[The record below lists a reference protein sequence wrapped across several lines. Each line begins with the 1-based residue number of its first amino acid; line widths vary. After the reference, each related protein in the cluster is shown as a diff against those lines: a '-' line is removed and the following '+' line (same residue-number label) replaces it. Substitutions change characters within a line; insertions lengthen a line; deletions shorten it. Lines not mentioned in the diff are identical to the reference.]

1 MAEKATVGYLPGSDP
16 ESVKANMEY
25 SAALQRM
32 QQALE
37 ARQNR
42 MFDPEMLALAS
53 GFLAPTQTGGF
64 GESLGL
70 AAKNMRQAQME
81 QEKEE
86 REIAQAQLGLAGRGI
101 ELERLRQR
109 DREFG
114 RLMGDQPPGAPA
126 GAPAGALPG
135 GPTAPSAGGALPG
148 GARPTGALTQAKPA
162 GFEGVEGIPVA
173 PPNPNF
179 MSGRQYLGMAR
190 LDPTIS
196 PTTAMKE
203 AQKMEQDRF
212 QVKEGGVQ
220 DLSSGM
226 FYPFPKGEQVTRQIY
241 GYPGEY
247 KVDART
253 AALLDMYA
261 ASGDPKY
268 HDIAKRVVEGPKIPG
283 KPGETE
289 GEPGRI
295 RTTTELKSEEAG
307 ATETAQQRAKAQEDE
322 RKKTIAAGSDAPSR
336 IGMYNN
342 LQKIASGDKA
352 GLIFGVFER
361 PGFWPQVGT
370 LIESSIGIPGATIGL
385 PQIRKVMTN
394 AGLPQN
400 LIDQS
405 QFAFSLMA
413 NIQLQISRLGEG
425 QGAVSDFE
433 RSLFGQASITE
444 RDNPQ
449 TILAKLDMLRARAEF
464 DREVAKAVRGFK
476 GNIDDFKGGDEY
488 ARMVESYEGKLSNII
503 ENRLSGT
510 VKPSTGVSGRDN
522 RGAASRLPA
531 EVR

>member
-1 MAEKATVGYLPGSDP
+1 MAAEKSTVGYLPGSDP
-16 ESVKANMEY
+16 ESIKANMEY
-25 SAALQRM
+25 SSALQRM

-109 DREFG
+109 EREFG
-114 RLMGDQPPGAPA
+114 RLMGDQPPS
-126 GAPAGALPG
+126 AGALPG
-135 GPTAPSAGGALPG
+135 GPTAPTGAPGGALPG
-148 GARPTGALTQAKPA
+148 APRPAGALSQVKPT
-162 GFEGVEGIPVA
+162 GFEGVEGVPVA
-173 PPNPNF
+173 PPNTNF
-179 MSGRQYLGMAR
+179 MSGRQYLQMAR
-190 LDPTIS
+190 LDPSIS

-241 GYPGEY
+241 GQPGEF

-261 ASGDPKY
+261 ASGDPRY
-268 HDIAKRVVEGPKIPG
+268 YEVAKRVVEGPKIPK
-283 KPGETE
+283 KPGEPE

-295 RTTTELKSEEAG
+295 KTTTELKSEETE
-307 ATETAQQRAKAQEDE
+307 ATEIAKQRADE

-352 GLIFGVFER
+352 GLIFGIFER
-361 PGFWPQVGT
+361 KGFWPQVGT
-370 LIESSIGIPGATIGL
+370 LVESSIGVPGATIGI

-394 AGLPQN
+394 AGLPQE

-405 QFAFSLMA
+405 QFAMSLMA

-433 RSLFGQASITE
+433 RSLFGQAGITE
-444 RDNPQ
+444 KDNPQ
-449 TILAKLDMLRARAEF
+449 TILAKLDLLRARAEF
-464 DREVAKAVRGFK
+464 DREVSKAVRGYK

-488 ARMVESYEGKLSNII
+488 ARMVQNYESKLSNII

-510 VKPSTGVSGRDN
+510 VKPSTGASGRDN
-522 RGAASRLPA
+522 RGAAARLPA
-531 EVR
+531 DVR